1 MVFGFA
7 VLSAFG
13 FALASVGQYRA
24 SRGQSR
30 NLNLSFG
37 LLSRLLRTSDFL
49 WSMGF
54 DAVGVISQFVA
65 LSFGPISVVQPVLSL
80 GLVLAVYIERKM
92 AQRRLSLSE
101 ILAMLGIGASLS
113 LFVVL
118 RGIEAHDRVSALW
131 SIAISVGVLVI
142 AGAVQIYSRWKTRQ
156 VSSMVLAAISALLL
170 GCATVLEREVG
181 LSLARG
187 LLHPLLTWQLWAL
200 VAIAPIA
207 LLYVQS
213 TFQVGALSVVLP
225 LMTVGEPLFAMGLG
239 RIMVGENF
247 LGRSSVAGSF
257 GALLVLV
264 VCLLVLAMKESDFRG
279 HLPKET
285 RGGSSV

>member
-30 NLNLSFG
+30 HLNLSFG

-54 DAVGVISQFVA
+54 DAVGITAQFVA

-80 GLVLAVYIERKM
+80 GLVLAVYIERRM
-92 AQRRLSLSE
+92 AQRRLSAAE

-118 RGIEAHDRVSALW
+118 RGVDAHDRVSSSW
-131 SIAISVGVLVI
+131 SIAISAGVLVV
-142 AGAVQIYSRWKTRQ
+142 AGVVQVYSRWRTRQ
-156 VSSMVLAAISALLL
+156 VSSVVLAAISALLL

-181 LSLARG
+181 LSLSRG
-187 LLHPLLTWQLWAL
+187 LLHPLITWQLWVL

-247 LGRSSVAGSF
+247 LGRSSVVGSM
-257 GALLVLV
+257 GSLLVLV
-264 VCLLVLAMKESDFRG
+264 VCLLVLAVAESDFRR

-285 RGGSSV
+285 SGGSNA